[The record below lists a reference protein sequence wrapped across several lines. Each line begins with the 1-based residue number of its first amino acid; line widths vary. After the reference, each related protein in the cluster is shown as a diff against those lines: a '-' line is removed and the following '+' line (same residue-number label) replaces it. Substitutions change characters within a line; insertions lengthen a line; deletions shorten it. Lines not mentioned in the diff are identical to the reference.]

1 MVVGADIEIHAL
13 NLRRDLLFK
22 WTLPFHLSL
31 ALLLLNLKAQTARSV
46 GDTEVSRVTP
56 VHILSPLSTAYAAQ
70 RQQART
76 PTSTSRSPITSSS
89 STISQFDRNS
99 RL

>member
-31 ALLLLNLKAQTARSV
+31 ALLRLNLKAQTAGPSA
-46 GDTEVSRVTP
+46 TP
-56 VHILSPLSTAYAAQ
+56 KYHA
-70 RQQART
+70 
-76 PTSTSRSPITSSS
+76 
-89 STISQFDRNS
+89 
-99 RL
+99 